1 MALVFSAAVI
11 STVFLMKLI
20 NSLIKQGPTKRNK
33 VRKGVIRGNNSAL
46 RDGEG

>member
-1 MALVFSAAVI
+1 MVSAAVA

-33 VRKGVIRGNNSAL
+33 MRKGVIRVNNSAL
-46 RDGEG
+46 IDAER